1 MRKNRPSE
9 CRYALLGP
17 IFHRSLTAAP
27 AVQRYLVAPA
37 EAILALPIKNQSST
51 IINRQFLPQLGRKN
65 FDLNGNAADMGEL
78 NIF

>member
-1 MRKNRPSE
+1 MRKNCPSE
-9 CRYALLGP
+9 CRCALLGP
-17 IFHRSLTAAP
+17 IFFHPLAAAP

-65 FDLNGNAADMGEL
+65 FDQNGSGG
-78 NIF
+78 

>member
-1 MRKNRPSE
+1 
-9 CRYALLGP
+9 
-17 IFHRSLTAAP
+17 
-27 AVQRYLVAPA
+27 VQRYLVAPA

>member
-1 MRKNRPSE
+1 
-9 CRYALLGP
+9 
-17 IFHRSLTAAP
+17 LTAAP

-65 FDLNGNAADMGEL
+65 FDQNGSGG
-78 NIF
+78 

>member
-1 MRKNRPSE
+1 MRKNCPSE

-17 IFHRSLTAAP
+17 IFHHPLTAALSR
-27 AVQRYLVAPA
+27 QRYLAALA

-65 FDLNGNAADMGEL
+65 FDQNGSGG
-78 NIF
+78 